1 MRVEEEINITYFG
14 KMEIIKIK
22 KGNKTKQEEGNEN
35 KCIDCGMELR
45 EMSRIPPKLM
55 FSKGRKIIR
64 TEKAKGTLKCVST
77 KMQ

>member
-22 KGNKTKQEEGNEN
+22 KGNKTKQEEGKEN